1 MITSERGTVEFDYN
15 VCNSGRQFI
24 QTLIR
29 YLVAG
34 REPLYRLDT
43 RIEFG
48 CIFICI
54 LEIKKN
60 MYEMEKYFYCMFLGF
75 TFENIFTFHVIIKV

>member
-54 LEIKKN
+54 LEIQKK
-60 MYEMEKYFYCMFLGF
+60 Y
-75 TFENIFTFHVIIKV
+75 V